1 MEDVREVSAEL
12 HRLADSEPLD
22 PFDTNA
28 LLTRGQRGR
37 RRRKALAISG
47 AVAGVAVIALAAALL
62 PGLPQAGKKPPV
74 AGDQSQ
80 TALFESV
87 QGVPRGE
94 AAVGQRLT
102 MAEAQRRCALRF
114 PDEKRGF
121 EKPYDGP
128 FVGQRLSYKI
138 VIGARMLMCTV
149 PGGDKPTAALLAQVA
164 KDPLPTTTAGQLRH
178 CSVQTW
184 VDVTGWRVTA
194 TARSTQTGASLLTAV
209 SPSGKTAIACE
220 IDKSTLDGGMITQG
234 TSVLSL
240 DHLRYDSNQYTHA
253 TSTQPAQLW
262 TGNNIGGNANGYT
275 TLAWGK
281 LNGNPTRIHLQ
292 MDAKTQTDVPVTDG
306 WFAYYWTTPPTK
318 AKIGDLR
325 ITAYD
330 KDGKVVKVLLR

>member
-12 HRLADSEPLD
+12 HRLAESEELE
-22 PFDTNA
+22 PFDTGA
-28 LLTRGQRGR
+28 LLARGHRGR
-37 RRRKALAISG
+37 RRRKIVAVGG
-47 AVAGVAVIALAAALL
+47 AVTGVAAIALAATLL
-62 PGLPQAGKKPPV
+62 PGLIQAGGKPPV
-74 AGDQSQ
+74 AGDQSS

-87 QGVPRGE
+87 QGIPRGE
-94 AAVGQRLT
+94 EGVGQRMT

-128 FVGQRLSYKI
+128 FVGQRLSYTI
-138 VIGARMLMCTV
+138 TIGQRMRMCTV

-164 KDPLPTTTAGQLRH
+164 KDPLPTTPAGQLRH

-194 TARSTQTGASLLTAV
+194 SARSSETGASLLTAV

-234 TSVLSL
+234 TTLIPL
-240 DHLRYDSNQYTHA
+240 DHLRYDSNVYTHA
-253 TSTQPAQLW
+253 TATAPAQLW
-262 TGNNIGGNANGYT
+262 TGVNIGGNKSGYT
-275 TLAWGK
+275 TLAWGRI
-281 LNGNPTRIHLQ
+281 NGNATRIQLR
-292 MDAKTQTDVPVTDG
+292 MDAKTKTDVPVTDG
-306 WFAYYWTTPPTK
+306 WFAYYWKTPPTP
-318 AKIGDLR
+318 AKIADLR

-330 KDGKVVKVLLR
+330 RNGRIVKVLR